1 MQIEAQKFLQ
11 IAEAAGAIAFL
22 DIESSNLQ
30 GEYGSAVVVSI
41 RPYQGSS
48 ITFTARP
55 GRDKALLKKVRETL
69 HKYPL
74 WVTYYG
80 KGFDIGFLNTRML
93 RWGLPPLD
101 RHHHIDLYYVLRY
114 KTLTGRHSQGH
125 LLSWLGTPEQKMSVP
140 ATVWSDLAANFDEN
154 IAILAERCESDTE
167 GLEALYNKTK
177 HLISEITR

>member
-1 MQIEAQKFLQ
+1 MQLEAQKFLP
-11 IAEAAGAIAFL
+11 IAEKAGALAFL

-41 RPYQGSS
+41 RPYKQDS

-55 GRDKALLKKVRETL
+55 GRDKALLKKVREEL
-69 HKYPL
+69 HKYAC

-80 KGFDIGFLNTRML
+80 KGFDIGFLNTRLL
-93 RWGLPPLD
+93 RWGLLPLD
-101 RHHHIDLYYVLRY
+101 KVHHVDLYYVLRY

-154 IAILAERCESDTE
+154 IAILKDRCESDTE
-167 GLEALYNKTK
+167 GLQALYEKTK